1 MLQRQRAA
9 GHRHPEPRGHSL
21 KAQADGQ
28 EEPQNN
34 PAGISPAAGLPRGK
48 ITGAAY
54 KKGLESALWG
64 ETRREPQGEPRALS
78 RPPSGSGTVVVK
90 ALFYMGDIRG
100 CHQPP
105 SGSCSPTAS
114 AEMQRDSQRPPPNR
128 CPLRRRLQEAQPGS
142 ARRRF
147 HKEVLHFAFPA
158 SLPPL
163 CPRGRSPAGPFLF
176 PFASAESGTWARF
189 SRV

>member
-1 MLQRQRAA
+1 MLPDKNRFFFLLKEPGKELGEGCGLQRQRAA
-9 GHRHPEPRGHSL
+9 GHRHPEPRGHPP

-34 PAGISPAAGLPRGK
+34 PAGISPAAGLPGGE

-78 RPPSGSGTVVVK
+78 RPPSSSGPLVAK

-105 SGSCSPTAS
+105 SGSI
-114 AEMQRDSQRPPPNR
+114 
-128 CPLRRRLQEAQPGS
+128 
-142 ARRRF
+142 
-147 HKEVLHFAFPA
+147 
-158 SLPPL
+158 
-163 CPRGRSPAGPFLF
+163 
-176 PFASAESGTWARF
+176 
-189 SRV
+189 SRNAA